1 MSRFR
6 AYRAKDKKWY
16 VVTTDTNGLAGGP
29 YENPAEAQ
37 ARADRLAKLE
47 EMQAQRAAQPE
58 AHRMNITKG
67 YRSPDVED
75 MRGVVPT
82 GPARQRPE
90 FYPPWIQRN
99 MKWSGVPKGQLPPPE
114 WGTNPAA
121 RHHIPVDPNDLNAE
135 GVPFGEAER
144 QFEERQKKYWAEMA
158 KDPQPVGVDLRTR
171 EIIFDKPLDIHVMAK
186 QAQQRE
192 AARGAQPPWST
203 PPPPPAPPK
212 KKP

>member
-6 AYRAKDKKWY
+6 AYRAKDQKWY

-29 YENPAEAQ
+29 YNTPDEAQ
-37 ARADRLAKLE
+37 ARADRLAALE
-47 EMQAQRAAQPE
+47 AAAALAAKQAKPE
-58 AHRMNITKG
+58 HRMNITPG

-75 MRGVVPT
+75 MRFVAPT

-99 MKWSGVPKGQLPPPE
+99 LKWSGVPKGQLPPPE
-114 WGTNPAA
+114 WGTNPAT
-121 RHHIPVDPNDLNAE
+121 RHHIPVDPNDLNGE
-135 GVPFGEAER
+135 GIPFGEAER
-144 QFEERQKKYWAEMA
+144 RSKEEQARYWAEMA

-171 EIIFDKPLDIHVMAK
+171 EFIFDKPLAVHAMAK

-192 AARGAQPPWST
+192 T
-203 PPPPPAPPK
+203 DK
-212 KKP
+212 KK